1 MIIHRTQL
9 THINFLSHGI
19 TKIYFFNPIKLRY
32 LSRPKL
38 ITIHFVV
45 SNSVA
50 LQIVT
55 QKNEH
60 YFNEQCC
67 QMKRFPISLL
77 VYFYKCF
84 QRNHD
89 SQTLIERI
97 ERAQL
102 SC

>member
-1 MIIHRTQL
+1 M
-9 THINFLSHGI
+9 
-19 TKIYFFNPIKLRY
+19 KLRY
-32 LSRPKL
+32 LSRPTL
-38 ITIHFVV
+38 ITNHLVV
-45 SNSVA
+45 SNSVTP
-50 LQIVT
+50 QIIT
-55 QKNEH
+55 QETEH
-60 YFNEQCC
+60 YINEQCC